1 MVLFRALQ
9 RAVEDV
15 MDRLLD
21 LVDMLIGNWCVR
33 PRDVHPVVG
42 VLPGVPELVAVSELV
57 LVVLWKDR
65 PTVLIQLRGARCA
78 GQGLGA
84 GNRFPRGPVVRIQAI
99 VVDKSWVQLVIGETR
114 P

>member
-1 MVLFRALQ
+1 MQ

-42 VLPGVPELVAVSELV
+42 VLPELVAVSELV

-99 VVDKSWVQLVIGETR
+99 VVDKSGVLLVIGETG